1 MDLQHVVVVLLS
13 LKFEH
18 IFFTEENTDDLDIDP
33 NLPDNVIALLKEE
46 EKELQK
52 VVVKVEVNKKIYF
65 VLLP

>member
-1 MDLQHVVVVLLS
+1 MQHVVVVLLS

-65 VLLP
+65 ILLL

>member
-65 VLLP
+65 ILLL